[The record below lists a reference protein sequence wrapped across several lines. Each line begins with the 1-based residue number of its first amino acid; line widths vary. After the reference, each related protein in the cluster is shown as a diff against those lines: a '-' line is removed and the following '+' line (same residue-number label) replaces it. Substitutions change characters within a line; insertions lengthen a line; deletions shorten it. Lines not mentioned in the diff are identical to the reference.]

1 MIMKQSLAMNPKA
14 QALHVQTLKSLNQWL
29 SADSRI
35 FSSLME
41 ESISR
46 KVALSITTNFICFTA
61 LCLVAEM
68 GAAICL
74 FCFAL
79 LVLSLCITVKTI
91 KQVRKL

>member
-1 MIMKQSLAMNPKA
+1 MKQTLVLSSKA
-14 QALHVQTLKSLNQWL
+14 NAFKSPSLKSLNQWL

-35 FSSLME
+35 FSLLME

-91 KQVRKL
+91 KQARKL